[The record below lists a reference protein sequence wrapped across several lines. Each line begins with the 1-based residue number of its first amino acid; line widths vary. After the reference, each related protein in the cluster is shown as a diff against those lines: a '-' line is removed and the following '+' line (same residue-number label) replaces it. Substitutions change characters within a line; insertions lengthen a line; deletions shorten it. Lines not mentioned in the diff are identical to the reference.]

1 LPPTCALADLAFA
14 AGSWESNG
22 AVPHCNTAAR
32 PRSLA
37 ERPVPLPTLFR
48 FLATIAIL
56 AGLVF
61 AGMFALATFVQP
73 TQREMSVTIPNTKL
87 QPGNR

>member
-1 LPPTCALADLAFA
+1 MLRRTLPSSRCHGIEAHGLRIATRP
-14 AGSWESNG
+14 
-22 AVPHCNTAAR
+22 AR
-32 PRSLA
+32 PRILG

-61 AGMFALATFVQP
+61 AGMFALATFVEP
-73 TQREMSVTIPNTKL
+73 TPREMSVNIPSSKL
-87 QPGNR
+87 QPGGR

>member
-1 LPPTCALADLAFA
+1 M
-14 AGSWESNG
+14 
-22 AVPHCNTAAR
+22 
-32 PRSLA
+32 
-37 ERPVPLPTLFR
+37 PTLFR

-73 TQREMSVTIPNTKL
+73 TPREMSVTIPPAKL